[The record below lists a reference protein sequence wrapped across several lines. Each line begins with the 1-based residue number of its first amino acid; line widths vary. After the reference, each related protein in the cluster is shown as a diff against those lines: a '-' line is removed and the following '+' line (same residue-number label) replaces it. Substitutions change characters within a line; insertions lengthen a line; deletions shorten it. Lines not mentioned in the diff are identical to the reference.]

1 MKKAPI
7 PLAEILNSDSN
18 QNNIGLLPKQVFS
31 NQILTGSVTDSLQ
44 LERQRAVL
52 HSQPVRPVYL
62 CGLSITSSRFT
73 VFRHLAVTEGQLSLV
88 DKLPRE
94 LKFEVLDPLIWK
106 D

>member
-1 MKKAPI
+1 MKEAPI

-18 QNNIGLLPKQVFS
+18 QNNIGILPKQVFS

-62 CGLSITSSRFT
+62 CGLSITSS
-73 VFRHLAVTEGQLSLV
+73 ESL
-88 DKLPRE
+88 
-94 LKFEVLDPLIWK
+94 FSGT
-106 D
+106 